1 MNGVQWLG
9 IVRRN
14 ASYLTARSPSGT
26 GAQHPVSISVDG
38 IVSVN
43 DNLTFSYLAP
53 NISSVT
59 APPFRGGTVQ
69 VQANELGTDVGKISV
84 QIDDGACSQDC
95 TSIELVTNGL
105 QCVYSLQGAKGAC
118 RGVIVA
124 VNGQQSNRYQFCYDV
139 DTGEVTGLPRGLQSV
154 NELESLQYT
163 VSLSLPELE
172 VGTNVQIQLSANSG
186 SNDYVCTVSPL
197 TISFYAAN
205 GTASQQ
211 ISVLTVGNFIDE
223 GHGATMY
230 TCSIR
235 HVITSTDP
243 QYSTH
248 PERTV
253 DLKIVN
259 DDNADVKLWT
269 INEEDNTYD
278 YDVKFVGPLS
288 IPEGNM
294 VAYGVRLDTQPRA
307 DVTIF
312 PNITLNN
319 ADKVAAHPILNAEPA
334 YLVFG
339 ASNWSTIQRLELR
352 SGQDNIDNDKERF
365 QILHN
370 VITTD
375 TVLFQKSTV
384 RPILTVLDVTDDD
397 TAGIVLEDNALVEV
411 NEGVGNQTFRI
422 VGLATQSLHDVTI
435 SISASSNLI
444 VVTPS
449 TIVVEKNDWQSANK
463 VVAVAALDGDYDV
476 TTNFDLTIRSSS
488 VDPKYVNKTERKT
501 VVVTPKTIVKGE
513 VTGVLVGVQ
522 NVIEANN
529 LTYSIGLSRTPL
541 SSVEVVLQVSSANS
555 AYMCAL
561 SETRLVFSPSDA
573 LGATKPIILQTSGN
587 LIDEGTNAILYKCDV
602 SHTINSAD
610 PQYSSHSDISFSVS
624 IVNDD
629 NADVKLWTINE
640 EDNTYDYDVKFVGPL
655 SIPEGNMV
663 AYGVR
668 LDTQPRADVTIFP
681 NITLNNADKV
691 AAHPILNAEPAYLVF
706 GASNWST
713 IQRLELRS
721 GQDNI
726 DNDKERFQILHNVI
740 TTDTVLFQKSTV
752 RPILT
757 VLDVTDDDTAG
768 IVLEDNAL
776 VEVNEGVG
784 NQTFRIVG
792 LATQSL
798 HDVTISIS
806 ASSNL
811 IVVTPSTIVVE
822 KNDWQSANKVV
833 AVAALDGDY
842 DVTTNFDLTIRSS
855 SVDPKYVNKTERK
868 TVIVEVNDQGRQI
881 APPRPGK
888 PSLNRG
894 SSLRTVKATWSS
906 SGHLSSSQAF
916 EVQWSEGDDTFATG
930 VTSVMTMLSSILI
943 NSSQPL
949 TLNVVYVRVRMV
961 GKLPSPWSPVSNMWQ
976 IAKQCHVTQQYL
988 NSSGNFDRWR
998 CDACPAGAWCE
1009 GLETTW
1015 EDVKPLFGWWR
1026 NNIWREDAASNFT
1039 QCSYPPACLGAR
1051 NFAFKGKYTSPEE
1064 EDVAIVHRNESCN
1077 TARGYASVCS
1087 RRGDERCRLCAT
1099 CGIGYRRL
1107 DGGSMQCAICPPTEA
1122 NWALMSVGVVA
1133 VFAVVAFMVVDHM
1146 VSGGTIDVPNMRQI
1160 IVINYFQLTYMIAGT
1175 NVAWPD
1181 ALKVIFDIEGAVS
1194 TIGEH
1199 LFNPACELTT
1209 IPAAEIMYSKQI
1221 AYLLV
1226 LPGLVLLLKALWWL
1240 LAKCQGRGY
1249 RYRGV
1254 NRRSPSHKD
1263 GSVATIVYVVYLL
1276 YPTLCRQAFAL
1287 LICKKVDGLYYL
1299 EADMQEQC
1307 YVGRHLHYVLLCTI
1321 PQIALHVVGL
1331 PLKGLIATNRARKK
1345 RAKMHF
1351 SISLFRYGML
1361 YSPYGPKRWFWEA
1374 VIASRKAMIVL
1385 VTSLFEE
1392 GVEEVHW
1399 LILFLSIS
1407 IIGNI
1412 FSQPYIG
1419 AVGVPQEDALA
1430 LQRFDSL
1437 SLFVLLVTA
1446 WSGVY
1451 FDINQ
1456 KCGNGQGAVCSML
1469 LVVVVSL
1476 NIAFLCYCL
1485 YHFRSKIGSAIYF
1498 VVDLVNCGKTKM
1510 VANRR
1515 KQSQRQNSRV
1525 KRKLAE
1531 RQNSAHMN
1539 PLVYRA
1545 TLVKE
1550 QVFENPVHLSNGLDQ
1565 SMLENPLR
1573 WKKQQKKAAADAEW
1587 EKKVVE
1593 MRMIRSKSNANRRD
1607 RIKKAAS
1614 FKLEA
1619 KRKKKKQ
1626 KHPHVGSITNE
1637 KGNASKWTKALDPVS
1652 GNDYYCNIETGE
1664 TVWERPSGFKERLDT

>member
-501 VVVTPKTIVKGE
+501 V
-513 VTGVLVGVQ
+513 
-522 NVIEANN
+522 
-529 LTYSIGLSRTPL
+529 
-541 SSVEVVLQVSSANS
+541 
-555 AYMCAL
+555 
-561 SETRLVFSPSDA
+561 
-573 LGATKPIILQTSGN
+573 
-587 LIDEGTNAILYKCDV
+587 
-602 SHTINSAD
+602 
-610 PQYSSHSDISFSVS
+610 
-624 IVNDD
+624 
-629 NADVKLWTINE
+629 
-640 EDNTYDYDVKFVGPL
+640 
-655 SIPEGNMV
+655 
-663 AYGVR
+663 
-668 LDTQPRADVTIFP
+668 
-681 NITLNNADKV
+681 
-691 AAHPILNAEPAYLVF
+691 
-706 GASNWST
+706 
-713 IQRLELRS
+713 
-721 GQDNI
+721 
-726 DNDKERFQILHNVI
+726 
-740 TTDTVLFQKSTV
+740 
-752 RPILT
+752 
-757 VLDVTDDDTAG
+757 
-768 IVLEDNAL
+768 
-776 VEVNEGVG
+776 
-784 NQTFRIVG
+784 
-792 LATQSL
+792 
-798 HDVTISIS
+798 
-806 ASSNL
+806 
-811 IVVTPSTIVVE
+811 
-822 KNDWQSANKVV
+822 
-833 AVAALDGDY
+833 
-842 DVTTNFDLTIRSS
+842 
-855 SVDPKYVNKTERK
+855 
-868 TVIVEVNDQGRQI
+868 IVEVNDQGRQI

-1051 NFAFKGKYTSPEE
+1051 NFAFKGKYAGAEG
-1064 EDVAIVHRNESCN
+1064 EDVAIMPRNESCN
-1077 TARGYASVCS
+1077 TAIGYASVCT
-1087 RRGDERCRLCAT
+1087 RREDERCRLCAT
-1099 CGIGYRRL
+1099 CAVGYRRL
-1107 DGGSMQCAICPPTEA
+1107 DGGGMQCAKCPPATA
-1122 NWALMSVGVVA
+1122 NRALMAVGVIVA
-1133 VFAVVAFMVVDHM
+1133 LLIVSSMVIDHM
-1146 VSGGTIDVPNMRQI
+1146 VSGGTIDVPNMKQV

-1181 ALKVIFDIEGAVS
+1181 AMKVIFDI
-1194 TIGEH
+1194 
-1199 LFNPACELTT
+1199 N
-1209 IPAAEIMYSKQI
+1209 
-1221 AYLLV
+1221 
-1226 LPGLVLLLKALWWL
+1226 
-1240 LAKCQGRGY
+1240 
-1249 RYRGV
+1249 
-1254 NRRSPSHKD
+1254 D
-1263 GSVATIVYVVYLL
+1263 
-1276 YPTLCRQAFAL
+1276 
-1287 LICKKVDGLYYL
+1287 
-1299 EADMQEQC
+1299 
-1307 YVGRHLHYVLLCTI
+1307 
-1321 PQIALHVVGL
+1321 
-1331 PLKGLIATNRARKK
+1331 
-1345 RAKMHF
+1345 
-1351 SISLFRYGML
+1351 
-1361 YSPYGPKRWFWEA
+1361 
-1374 VIASRKAMIVL
+1374 
-1385 VTSLFEE
+1385 
-1392 GVEEVHW
+1392 
-1399 LILFLSIS
+1399 
-1407 IIGNI
+1407 
-1412 FSQPYIG
+1412 
-1419 AVGVPQEDALA
+1419 
-1430 LQRFDSL
+1430 
-1437 SLFVLLVTA
+1437 
-1446 WSGVY
+1446 Y
-1451 FDINQ
+1451 F
-1456 KCGNGQGAVCSML
+1456 
-1469 LVVVVSL
+1469 
-1476 NIAFLCYCL
+1476 
-1485 YHFRSKIGSAIYF
+1485 
-1498 VVDLVNCGKTKM
+1498 T
-1510 VANRR
+1510 
-1515 KQSQRQNSRV
+1515 
-1525 KRKLAE
+1525 
-1531 RQNSAHMN
+1531 
-1539 PLVYRA
+1539 
-1545 TLVKE
+1545 
-1550 QVFENPVHLSNGLDQ
+1550 
-1565 SMLENPLR
+1565 
-1573 WKKQQKKAAADAEW
+1573 
-1587 EKKVVE
+1587 
-1593 MRMIRSKSNANRRD
+1593 KSNF
-1607 RIKKAAS
+1607 I
-1614 FKLEA
+1614 
-1619 KRKKKKQ
+1619 
-1626 KHPHVGSITNE
+1626 
-1637 KGNASKWTKALDPVS
+1637 
-1652 GNDYYCNIETGE
+1652 
-1664 TVWERPSGFKERLDT
+1664 